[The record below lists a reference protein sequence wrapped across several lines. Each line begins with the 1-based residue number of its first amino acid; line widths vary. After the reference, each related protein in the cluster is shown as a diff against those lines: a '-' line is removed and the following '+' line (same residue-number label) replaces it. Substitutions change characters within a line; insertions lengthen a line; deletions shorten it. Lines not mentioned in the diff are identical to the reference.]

1 MLKKSNDFLLQTIIN
16 IILLGP
22 KKNFWEL
29 KNSLV
34 KFGFNLDK
42 ACLLKRLNQIYG
54 RRVKTS

>member
-22 KKNFWEL
+22 KKSFWEV
-29 KNSLV
+29 KRNLV

-42 ACLLKRLNQIYG
+42 ACLLKRLNIIYEKKN
-54 RRVKTS
+54 RK